1 VLAALAMAASAS
13 VFSAESHYRWTDAQG
28 NPVHSD
34 RPPPKGMEYEVV
46 SSGSTLVRKVS
57 GQEGAVPAEVEPSVS
72 NDFDQTD
79 TQPLKV
85 VKNSEFCKR
94 AQENLDTLDSVARIR
109 IRNDNGDYR
118 FLDEEEKEAQREEAR
133 RQIAIHC

>member
-1 VLAALAMAASAS
+1 M
-13 VFSAESHYRWTDAQG
+13 
-28 NPVHSD
+28 
-34 RPPPKGMEYEVV
+34 
-46 SSGSTLVRKVS
+46 
-57 GQEGAVPAEVEPSVS
+57 VPAQVEPSLS
-72 NDFDQTD
+72 NQFDQTD
-79 TQPLKV
+79 TQSLTV
-85 VKNSEFCKR
+85 VKNAEFCKR